1 MAEPIVIELNKETD
15 FDGVSPIA
23 LTRDNFAVSGQRYY
37 KATVPGPGGIVGSDL
52 FGLFQGSSPKLV
64 GLASSSFNPQS
75 VARVISSDATGTM
88 REEIDLTPYVQHVL
102 VFPGDKLAI
111 RTMDGGRVQVILVV
125 NELNEGENVQYALGH
140 ETYAQWRRFRIL
152 RETGVPFAPAL
163 PGPDW
168 RPTFTFNPISSLLF
182 SNDNGTGPIPT
193 SDLSLYPRHQG
204 VFIAIRYSGNGAVAG
219 KLHLVDPETR
229 QARVVQSNLTTV
241 RWSRVQ
247 FVSHD
252 DLIALEASPLV
263 VGAKLAVDI
272 EVVRVQPGD
281 RLRGRYERDL

>member
-1 MAEPIVIELNKETD
+1 MAEPI
-15 FDGVSPIA
+15 A
-23 LTRDNFAVSGQRYY
+23 
-37 KATVPGPGGIVGSDL
+37 SDL
-52 FGLFQGSSPKLV
+52 FELWNSPKLV

-88 REEIDLTPYVQHVL
+88 REEIDLTPHVQHVL

-140 ETYAQWRRFRIL
+140 ETHAQWRRFRIV
-152 RETGVPFAPAL
+152 RETGVAFAPA
-163 PGPDW
+163 GPDW
-168 RPTFTFNPISSLLF
+168 RPNFVFDPTSCLLIST
-182 SNDNGTGPIPT
+182 DNGTGPIPT

-204 VFIAIRYSGNGAVAG
+204 VFISVRYSGNGAVAG
-219 KLHLVDPETR
+219 KLHLVDGATR
-229 QARVVQSNLTTV
+229 
-241 RWSRVQ
+241 
-247 FVSHD
+247 HD
-252 DLIALEASPLV
+252 DLIPLEASPDV

>member
-1 MAEPIVIELNKETD
+1 MAEPIVIELNKDSD

-23 LTRDNFAVSGQRYY
+23 LTRDSFTVSGQRYY
-37 KATVPGPGGIVGSDL
+37 KASVPGPGGLVASDL

-75 VARVISSDATGTM
+75 VARVIGSDAPGVM

-102 VFPGDKLAI
+102 VFPGDRLAI

-125 NELNEGENVQYALGH
+125 NELNEGENIQYALGH
-140 ETYAQWRRFRIL
+140 ETHAQWRRFRVL
-152 RETGVPFAPAL
+152 RETGTPFAPA
-163 PGPDW
+163 GADW
-168 RPTFTFNPISSLLF
+168 RPPFTFNPTSNLLF
-182 SNDNGTGPIPT
+182 SDDNGVGPIPT

-204 VFIAIRYSGNGAVAG
+204 AFLSVRYSGNGAVPG
-219 KLHLVDPETR
+219 KLHLVDGATR
-229 QARVVQSNLTTV
+229 QVRAVQTDLTTGL
-241 RWSRVQ
+241 WSRVQ

-252 DLIALEASPLV
+252 DLIALEASPDV

-281 RLRGRYERDL
+281 RLRGRYERGL